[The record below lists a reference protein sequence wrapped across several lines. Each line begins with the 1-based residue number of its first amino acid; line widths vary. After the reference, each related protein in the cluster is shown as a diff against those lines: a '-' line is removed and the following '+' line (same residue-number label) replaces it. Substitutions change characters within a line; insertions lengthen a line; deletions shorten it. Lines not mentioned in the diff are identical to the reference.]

1 RQGRLALGFGAY
13 GRETRRIGRRA
24 RRQADAPARVQSLG
38 EHDVDYAGPQGRT
51 DRDECSQQGRHGVAR
66 GADLDPFRTDR
77 EPHRTLQNSQKGQSL
92 PPRTPENGVP
102 APPPARLSEG
112 QGRSA
117 LSGADRKARPA
128 PLRAGDHAM
137 FNTVTKSI
145 EWAGRTLT
153 LETGKM

>member
-1 RQGRLALGFGAY
+1 
-13 GRETRRIGRRA
+13 
-24 RRQADAPARVQSLG
+24 
-38 EHDVDYAGPQGRT
+38 
-51 DRDECSQQGRHGVAR
+51 
-66 GADLDPFRTDR
+66 
-77 EPHRTLQNSQKGQSL
+77 PHRTLQNSQEGQSL

-137 FNTVTKSI
+137 FNIITKSI
-145 EWAGRTLT
+145 DWAGRTLT
-153 LETGKM
+153 LETGKVARQADAAVVATYGETKVLAAVTAARSVKEGLDFFPLTVN